1 MNRNRRT
8 RLLLGLLL
16 LTPLV
21 TVPARAASLQ
31 AVDQSEWWAG
41 VDGLPSYVNMF
52 IYVPDQ
58 LASKPPIV
66 VATHHCQGTG
76 QSTYSEMSGLVRI
89 ADSSG
94 FIMVFPEATGENCWD
109 AGSPRSLSHGGGGD
123 TGAIVQMVKYTLDT
137 YDGDAGRVY
146 TVGGSSG
153 GIMTEAL
160 LGVYPDV
167 FMAGVSLM
175 GVPCGCWG
183 EQYNDVTGNGSTAQW
198 SGPCAGGNVNKTGAE
213 WGDLVKS
220 FYPGYDG
227 HRPRLQHWHGDADTT
242 LNFKN
247 VAEDVKE
254 WTNLLGLD
262 EMPTGSD
269 TPANGTTHQ
278 YWENSCGFVVYETF
292 VLAGVGHSVPF
303 DANAVA
309 KYFGLD
315 TPGEAD
321 PEVAACGAPPG
332 SGGAPGIGGSSNA
345 GSSNAGSGN
354 AGAMTGTGGS
364 TEGSSGSGAGG
375 APVAGAGGTTGVS
388 GTTGSGGQ
396 SSGGAAPAGGESG
409 GGLDSAAGTSNLP
422 APAPGGSG
430 APPGGT
436 GATPAPSA
444 TPGGTT
450 PTTGAG
456 ATPAAPSAPGSAGPG
471 VSPTA
476 ASAGPGGSASSAPT
490 TNADTSNA
498 SGCACAL
505 VSRSSAPLPSLAAM
519 LFFTLSLV
527 GRRRRYSRSRT
538 RAGAPRSLRRQFSS
552 PI

>member
-1 MNRNRRT
+1 
-8 RLLLGLLL
+8 
-16 LTPLV
+16 
-21 TVPARAASLQ
+21 
-31 AVDQSEWWAG
+31 
-41 VDGLPSYVNMF
+41 
-52 IYVPDQ
+52 
-58 LASKPPIV
+58 
-66 VATHHCQGTG
+66 
-76 QSTYSEMSGLVRI
+76 MSGLVRI

-109 AGSPRSLSHGGGGD
+109 AGSTRSLSHGGGGD

-137 YDGDAGRVY
+137 YDGDASRVY

-198 SGPCAGGNVNKTGAE
+198 SGACAGGNVNKTGAE

-227 HRPRLQHWHGDADTT
+227 HRPRIQHWHGDADTT

-315 TPGEAD
+315 APGEAD

-332 SGGAPGIGGSSNA
+332 SGGAPGIGGN
-345 GSSNAGSGN
+345 GN
-354 AGAMTGTGGS
+354 GGNGGAMTGAGGS
-364 TEGSSGSGAGG
+364 TEGSAGSGAGE
-375 APVAGAGGTTGVS
+375 APVGGVGGTTGVAGNAS
-388 GTTGSGGQ
+388 QGGQ

-409 GGLDSAAGTSNLP
+409 GGPSSAAGAGDRP
-422 APAPGGSG
+422 APAPGGTA

-436 GATPAPSA
+436 GATPPAPSA
-444 TPGGTT
+444 TSTGAT
-450 PTTGAG
+450 PTAGAG
-456 ATPAAPSAPGSAGPG
+456 ATPVVPSAPGSAAPG
-471 VSPTA
+471 VSSTA
-476 ASAGPGGSASSAPT
+476 ASAAPEGSASSAPT
-490 TNADTSNA
+490 TNADSSDS

-505 VSRSSAPLPSLAAM
+505 VSRSSTPLPSLAAM

-527 GRRRRYSRSRT
+527 RRRRRSR
-538 RAGAPRSLRRQFSS
+538 GAVPTTCG
-552 PI
+552 